1 MRLALASILLFA
13 GLPYSYADVESGPK
27 AGEKVDALKV
37 YAVTGTIEDKMVDYA
52 KERKDEPTIYFF
64 VNAEK
69 FSRPMN
75 KYMLTVDG
83 KLADASDK
91 AMAVIVWCGG
101 DFDKNKDYMPK
112 LAKAV
117 PYSKSALTVFN
128 GDANG
133 PNGWGVNSAAHL
145 TAVVVVGGKVIKSF
159 AYESVNETDAKDV
172 IESLTKAV
180 KKK

>member
-1 MRLALASILLFA
+1 MRLSFVSILFFIA
-13 GLPYSYADVESGPK
+13 SSPAFADVESGPK
-27 AGEKVDALKV
+27 AGEKVGALKV
-37 YAVTGTIEDKMVDYA
+37 HAVTGTIEDKDVDYV
-52 KERKDEPTIYFF
+52 KERMDEPTIYFF

-101 DFDKNKDYMPK
+101 DFDKNKEYMPK
-112 LAKAV
+112 LQKSVSYA
-117 PYSKSALTVFN
+117 KSALTVFN

-159 AYESVNETDAKDV
+159 AYESVNDTDAKDV
-172 IESLTKAV
+172 IESLTKAI

>member
-1 MRLALASILLFA
+1 MRLAFASILLLA
-13 GLPYSYADVESGPK
+13 GSAFADVESGPK
-27 AGEKVDALKV
+27 VGDKVGALKV
-37 YAVTGTIEDKMVDYA
+37 HAATGAIEDKEVDYS

-75 KYMLTVDG
+75 KCMLTVDG

-101 DFDKNKDYMPK
+101 DFDKNKEYLPK
-112 LAKAV
+112 LTKAV
-117 PYSKSALTVFN
+117 PYAKSALTVFN

-133 PNGWGVNSAAHL
+133 PNGWGINIAAHL
-145 TAVVVVGGKVIKSF
+145 TAVVVVGGKVIQSF
-159 AYESVNETDAKDV
+159 AYESVNETDAKDL
-172 IESLTKAV
+172 IESLTKAI

>member
-1 MRLALASILLFA
+1 MRFAIASILFFIA
-13 GLPYSYADVESGPK
+13 SSPTFADVESGPK
-27 AGEKVDALKV
+27 AGETVGALKV
-37 YAVTGTIEDKMVDYA
+37 HAVTGTIEDKEIDYA
-52 KERKDEPTIYFF
+52 KERKDEPTIYIF

-69 FSRPMN
+69 FSRPIN

-101 DFDKNKDYMPK
+101 DFDKNKEYMPK

-117 PYSKSALTVFN
+117 PYAKSALTVFN

-133 PNGWGVNSAAHL
+133 PSGWGVNSAAHL

-159 AYESVNETDAKDV
+159 AYESVNDTDAQDV
-172 IESLTKAV
+172 IESLTKAT

>member
-1 MRLALASILLFA
+1 MRLSFVSILFFIA
-13 GLPYSYADVESGPK
+13 SSPAFADVESGPK
-27 AGEKVDALKV
+27 AGEKVGALKV
-37 YAVTGTIEDKMVDYA
+37 HAVTGTIEDKDVDYV
-52 KERKDEPTIYFF
+52 KERMDEPTIYFF

-91 AMAVIVWCGG
+91 AMAVIVWSGG
-101 DFDKNKDYMPK
+101 DFDKNKEYMPK
-112 LAKAV
+112 LQKSVSYA
-117 PYSKSALTVFN
+117 KSALTVFN

-145 TAVVVVGGKVIKSF
+145 TAVVVVGGKVIQSF
-159 AYESVNETDAKDV
+159 AYESVNDTDAKDV
-172 IESLTKAV
+172 IESLTKAI

>member
-1 MRLALASILLFA
+1 MRLAFASILLVA
-13 GLPYSYADVESGPK
+13 GSAFADVESGPEV
-27 AGEKVDALKV
+27 GDKVGALKV
-37 YAVTGTIEDKMVDYA
+37 HAVTGTIEDKEVDYA

-83 KLADASDK
+83 KLADAGEK
-91 AMAVIVWCGG
+91 VMAVIVWCGG
-101 DFDKNKDYMPK
+101 DFDKNKEYMPK
-112 LAKAV
+112 LQKSVSYA
-117 PYSKSALTVFN
+117 KSALTVYN

-145 TAVVVVGGKVIKSF
+145 TAVVVVGGKVVKSF
-159 AYESVNETDAKDV
+159 AYESVNDTDAKDV
-172 IESLTKAV
+172 LESLMKAI